1 MISLYSGTP
10 GSGKSLHLARTVR
23 DSLKFS
29 CPVIGTFHINKD
41 MLWKNSKYPYTYIN
55 IYDLTPRD
63 LLKYAEDNKKYLK
76 HNVEGS
82 FLLVIDECQRIF
94 NSRTW
99 QETKNRNEWITFFA
113 EHRHFG
119 FNIIL
124 VSQMDIMIDRQIR
137 GLIEYNYLHRK
148 VDGFGFGGKLLSML
162 TGNFCIVKTWYAIKG
177 FNVGSEFLRGN
188 KKLFNF
194 YDTFEDFALDR
205 GEVRESSRDQREDFA
220 SRLKEI
226 PCIVDIHGGNYDTP
240 MVFSVH
246 RKENIKN
253 EQKILW
259 MWSYT
264 KLCDYCIS

>member
-23 DSLKFS
+23 DALKFS
-29 CPVIGTFHINKD
+29 CPVIGTFHINEQ
-41 MLWKNSKYPYTYIN
+41 MLWRNSPYPYTYIN
-55 IYDLTPRD
+55 IYDLTPRF
-63 LLKYAEDNKKYLK
+63 LLDYYEDHKRYLK
-76 HNVEGS
+76 RGVEDS
-82 FLLVIDECQRIF
+82 FLVVIDECQRIF

-148 VDGFGFGGKLLSML
+148 LDGFGFGGKLMSML
-162 TGNFCIVKTWYAIKG
+162 LGNFCIVKTWYALKG
-177 FNVGSEFLRGN
+177 FNCGSEFLRGN

-205 GEVRESSRDQREDFA
+205 GEVRESSPDEGEAF
-220 SRLKEI
+220 I
-226 PCIVDIHGGNYDTP
+226 
-240 MVFSVH
+240 
-246 RKENIKN
+246 
-253 EQKILW
+253 
-259 MWSYT
+259 T
-264 KLCDYCIS
+264 KLEKIQSL

>member
-41 MLWKNSKYPYTYIN
+41 MLWKNSKYPYTYVN

-63 LLKYAEDNKKYLK
+63 LLKYAEENKKYLK

-113 EHRHFG
+113 EHTHS
-119 FNIIL
+119 
-124 VSQMDIMIDRQIR
+124 VAVWHKQQSS
-137 GLIEYNYLHRK
+137 K
-148 VDGFGFGGKLLSML
+148 
-162 TGNFCIVKTWYAIKG
+162 TGNSQTWCLSPLPSADPPDP
-177 FNVGSEFLRGN
+177 N
-188 KKLFNF
+188 
-194 YDTFEDFALDR
+194 
-205 GEVRESSRDQREDFA
+205 
-220 SRLKEI
+220 
-226 PCIVDIHGGNYDTP
+226 
-240 MVFSVH
+240 
-246 RKENIKN
+246 
-253 EQKILW
+253 
-259 MWSYT
+259 
-264 KLCDYCIS
+264 

>member
-23 DSLKFS
+23 DCLKFS
-29 CPVIGTFHINKD
+29 CPVIGTFHINKE

-55 IYDLTPRD
+55 IYDLKPCD
-63 LLKYAEDNKKYLK
+63 LLDYAEKNKKYLK
-76 HNVEGS
+76 KGVEGS
-82 FLLVIDECQRIF
+82 FLVVIDECQRIF

-99 QETKNRNEWITFFA
+99 QENKQRNDWITFFA

-148 VDGFGFGGKLLSML
+148 VDGFGFGGKLLSLL
-162 TGNFCIVKTWYAIKG
+162 TGNFCIVKTWYAIKN
-177 FNVGSEFLRGN
+177 FNCGSEFLRGN

-205 GEVRESSRDQREDFA
+205 DEVREPSPDECESYQ
-220 SRLKEI
+220 SRLEKI
-226 PCIVDIHGGNYDTP
+226 GCIVVNNGGNYDTP
-240 MVFSVH
+240 IVFCVQE
-246 RKENIKN
+246 RKFGYEKY
-253 EQKILW
+253 LW
-259 MWSYT
+259 LWANT
-264 KLCDYCIS
+264 